1 MGRYMTCQW
10 EKLIA
15 DIKLE
20 RINNNYID
28 KLCSEAVAEKQQI
41 WAGAVS
47 VFILYTTHHP
57 PYLFLCFSAPC
68 GQIWACEDIFW

>member
-41 WAGAVS
+41 WAGA
-47 VFILYTTHHP
+47 LE
-57 PYLFLCFSAPC
+57 
-68 GQIWACEDIFW
+68 Q

>member
-10 EKLIA
+10 KKLIA

-28 KLCSEAVAEKQQI
+28 KLCSEAVAEKQKI
-41 WAGAVS
+41 WAGAVE
-47 VFILYTTHHP
+47 
-57 PYLFLCFSAPC
+57 
-68 GQIWACEDIFW
+68 Q